1 MQKKYDILIKQY
13 PEDKEK
19 YPHKDFASKDR
30 GAAKL
35 KAIRIVFLKNPSFHT
50 SHTVQCQHQ
59 ENIVMKTYPIYGE
72 KYSKMDQV
80 KLEEDSL

>member
-19 YPHKDFASKDR
+19 YPHKDFTSKDR

-35 KAIRIVFLKNPSFHT
+35 KQLGLFF
-50 SHTVQCQHQ
+50 
-59 ENIVMKTYPIYGE
+59 
-72 KYSKMDQV
+72 
-80 KLEEDSL
+80 